1 MLGFQKNM
9 TLFLS
14 TSKFW
19 KTFKQRN
26 HVGRVEKEKKGRA
39 GEGNFFP
46 ENTYFSLSSQARPN
60 PSSFEA
66 RFNKNSVCRGL
77 SKATENKYFV
87 ACPVSCCLEPRGPF
101 Y

>member
-1 MLGFQKNM
+1 M
-9 TLFLS
+9 S
-14 TSKFW
+14 TFW

-26 HVGRVEKEKKGRA
+26 HVGTVEKGKKKRA
-39 GEGNFFP
+39 GEGSLFFFFFFF

-60 PSSFEA
+60 PSSFGA
-66 RFNKNSVCRGL
+66 RFNKNSVYRGL

-87 ACPVSCCLEPRGPF
+87 ACPVSCRLEPGGPF

>member
-1 MLGFQKNM
+1 M
-9 TLFLS
+9 
-14 TSKFW
+14 
-19 KTFKQRN
+19 
-26 HVGRVEKEKKGRA
+26 GRVEKGGRREGQERA
-39 GEGNFFP
+39 GEGNFFFLFL

-60 PSSFEA
+60 PSSFGA

-87 ACPVSCCLEPRGPF
+87 ACPVSCRLEPGGLL

>member
-1 MLGFQKNM
+1 M
-9 TLFLS
+9 
-14 TSKFW
+14 SKFW

-26 HVGRVEKEKKGRA
+26 HVGRVEQGKERA
-39 GEGNFFP
+39 REGSLFFFF

-60 PSSFEA
+60 PSSFGA

-87 ACPVSCCLEPRGPF
+87 ACPVSCRLEPRGPF